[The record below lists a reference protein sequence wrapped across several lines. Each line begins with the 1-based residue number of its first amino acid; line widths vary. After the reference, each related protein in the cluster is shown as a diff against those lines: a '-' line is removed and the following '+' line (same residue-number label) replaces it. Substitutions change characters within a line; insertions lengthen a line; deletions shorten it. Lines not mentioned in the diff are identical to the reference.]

1 MDSKKLVKEVLVAN
15 INLEGIASS
24 LIDNVVEE
32 ALKSAIEKSD
42 TKLDDM
48 AFQALWPKLET
59 EVKALVAKKVAEL
72 KASLES

>member
-59 EVKALVAKKVAEL
+59 EVKALVSKKVAEL